1 MTFAEG
7 LQCEDT
13 SIRMA
18 LELPYS
24 NGVTE
29 GHVNR
34 LKMIRCTAYG
44 RASFELLRWRVLAA
58 AWPVLPKHGR

>member
-7 LQCEDT
+7 LQREEPI
-13 SIRMA
+13 IRAA

-29 GHVNR
+29 GQVHR
-34 LKMIRCTAYG
+34 LKMIKCTAYG
-44 RASFELLRWRVLAA
+44 WASFELLRRRVRAD
-58 AWPVLPKHGR
+58 V